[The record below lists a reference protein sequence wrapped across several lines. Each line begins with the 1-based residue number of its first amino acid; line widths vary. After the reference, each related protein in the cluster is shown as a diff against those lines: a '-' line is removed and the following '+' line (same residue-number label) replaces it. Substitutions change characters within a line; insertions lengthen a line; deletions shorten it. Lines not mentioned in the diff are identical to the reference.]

1 MKDFDIY
8 FLCNY
13 NVSMKTNIVTI
24 GNSQGIRIPKILL
37 EQSKLSGEVELEV
50 KGESI
55 VISPS
60 RKPRQGWAEQFRKA
74 LEENPEEDEELF
86 GEDVTNR
93 FDEEEWEW

>member
-1 MKDFDIY
+1 
-8 FLCNY
+8 
-13 NVSMKTNIVTI
+13 MKTNIVTI

-55 VISPS
+55 IILPAK
-60 RKPRQGWAEQFRKA
+60 KPRQNW
-74 LEENPEEDEELF
+74 DEEFQKAGAENVEEELL
-86 GEDVTNR
+86 GGDVQND